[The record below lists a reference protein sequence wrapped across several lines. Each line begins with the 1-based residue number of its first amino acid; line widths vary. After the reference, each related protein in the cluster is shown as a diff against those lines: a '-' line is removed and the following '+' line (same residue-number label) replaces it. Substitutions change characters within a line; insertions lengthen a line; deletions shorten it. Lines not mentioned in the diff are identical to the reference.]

1 VAGVVLLVVDPP
13 VDGGALWSPGVGVLP
28 LSSWRFFGA
37 AGVDFL
43 ELDFVAARRRI
54 WRLLK
59 ISWMKLVWFGST
71 TTAPS
76 GVGLVGPAFGHFPCV
91 RGLHSIQ
98 GDEESR
104 SGGVPPAA
112 PWATMSLTYR
122 KGKACAVFSSFCVDL
137 SVIVLN

>member
-1 VAGVVLLVVDPP
+1 LAGVVLLVVDLP
-13 VDGGALWSPGVGVLP
+13 VDGGALWSPGVGLLP

-37 AGVDFL
+37 AGVDFP
-43 ELDFVAARRRI
+43 ELDYVAARRRI
-54 WRLLK
+54 WRLMK

-76 GVGLVGPAFGHFPCV
+76 GVGLAGPAIGDFPCV

-104 SGGVPPAA
+104 SGGAPPTA
-112 PWATMSLTYR
+112 PWATMSFTYIR
-122 KGKACAVFSSFCVDL
+122 ACAVISCFCVDL
-137 SVIVLN
+137 SVIVPN